1 MTRVITLGGFAAI
14 AAAMMAVQ
22 VAALRG
28 RRVAPIG
35 AALRFVKRTGAGRG
49 LLVAAWLW
57 LGWHLFVRVH
67 HA

>member
-1 MTRVITLGGFAAI
+1 MSRFIVLCGFAAI
-14 AAAMMAVQ
+14 GAAMMATQ

-35 AALRFVKRTGAGRG
+35 GVVRFLLRTWAGRG

-57 LGWHLFVRVH
+57 FGWHLFVRVH
-67 HA
+67 HT